1 MRGRVLPATTE
12 PVVLKAESDGGPVA
26 GQVAVS
32 GTDHIRRVSLVPV
45 DAVPPVAVVE
55 ALDDADL
62 IVIGPGSLFTSVLAA
77 IVVPGIRQAI
87 ARSTARKVYVCN
99 LHPQDPETGGFDVG
113 MHLSA
118 LVAHGVVPD
127 VALCDTSNLSL
138 GDPCVPVVETPLGR
152 PNGMAHDSSRLAGAL
167 SALVG

>member
-1 MRGRVLPATTE
+1 
-12 PVVLKAESDGGPVA
+12 VA

-32 GTDHIRRVSLVPV
+32 GTDHIIRVSLVPA
-45 DAVPPVAVVE
+45 DAAPPPEVLD
-55 ALDDADL
+55 ALGDADL

-77 IVVPGIRQAI
+77 VVVPGISEAI
-87 ARSTARKVYVCN
+87 AASPAPTAYVCN
-99 LHPQDPETGGFDVG
+99 LRPQDPETSDFDLG
-113 MHLSA
+113 MHVSA